1 MLRIRNGF
9 NADPYP
15 AFYLNADQDPGSK
28 TNADPVPGQTL
39 PSQNLLY
46 EDGGTAPMFL
56 YFLILDLSI
65 SQKKLMN

>member
-1 MLRIRNGF
+1 VLRIRNGF
-9 NADPYP
+9 NVDPYP

-46 EDGGTAPMFL
+46 EDGVRYVCNTGFK
-56 YFLILDLSI
+56 Y
-65 SQKKLMN
+65 